1 MACAVRSG
9 HTAPRHWSSPNKEKQ
24 RPVDAFD
31 AKADALTALEAAG
44 AAVSGLQTASGAQA
58 GVPAWFHPGRAGVLR
73 LGNQVMATFGELHPR
88 VLAAL
93 DVKGPVVACEVFLER
108 IPAPKKKAGAARAG
122 FKPSAFQP
130 VDRDFAFI
138 VGADVAAE
146 TVLRAVRN
154 ADKDLISD
162 VGLFDVYT
170 GTGVPD
176 GQKSLALS
184 VTLQPR
190 DATLTD
196 AQIEAVA
203 AKVVAAVEKACG
215 GKLRA

>member
-1 MACAVRSG
+1 
-9 HTAPRHWSSPNKEKQ
+9 Q
-24 RPVDAFD
+24 
-31 AKADALTALEAAG
+31 
-44 AAVSGLQTASGAQA
+44 
-58 GVPAWFHPGRAGVLR
+58 VL
-73 LGNQVMATFGELHPR
+73 ATFGELHPR

-93 DVKGPVVACEVFLER
+93 DVKGPVVAAEVFLER
-108 IPAPKKKAGAARAG
+108 VPEPKKKATGTARAV
-122 FKPSAFQP
+122 FRPSAFQP
-130 VDRDFAFI
+130 VERDFAF
-138 VGADVAAE
+138 VVDAGVAAE

-154 ADKDLISD
+154 TDKELISD

-170 GTGVPD
+170 GAGVGD
-176 GQKSLALS
+176 GKKSLAIY